1 MGRHTSIAHV
11 PGSVTASMQ
20 PIFEAAIEVLE
31 EIDNDR
37 FSDLAFLEGQAC
49 IGGCVNGAGS
59 LTHSAKN
66 QQLVEKHGK
75 EAERKTIQDSISHPD
90 ASFKH

>member
-1 MGRHTSIAHV
+1 M
-11 PGSVTASMQ
+11 
-20 PIFEAAIEVLE
+20 
-31 EIDNDR
+31 
-37 FSDLAFLEGQAC
+37 AC

-75 EAERKTIQDSISHPD
+75 EAERKTIHDSVSHPD

>member
-1 MGRHTSIAHV
+1 M
-11 PGSVTASMQ
+11 
-20 PIFEAAIEVLE
+20 
-31 EIDNDR
+31 
-37 FSDLAFLEGQAC
+37 AC

-75 EAERKTIQDSISHPD
+75 EAERKTIQDSVSHPD
-90 ASFKH
+90 VSFKH

>member
-1 MGRHTSIAHV
+1 MALLKAKVGKLDAN
-11 PGSVTASMQ
+11 
-20 PIFEAAIEVLE
+20 FIE
-31 EIDNDR
+31 
-37 FSDLAFLEGQAC
+37 GMAC

-75 EAERKTIQDSISHPD
+75 EAERKTIHDSVSHPD

>member
-1 MGRHTSIAHV
+1 MALLKAKVGKLDAN
-11 PGSVTASMQ
+11 
-20 PIFEAAIEVLE
+20 FIE
-31 EIDNDR
+31 
-37 FSDLAFLEGQAC
+37 GMAC

-75 EAERKTIQDSISHPD
+75 EAERKTIQDSV
-90 ASFKH
+90 ANTETCFKH

>member
-1 MGRHTSIAHV
+1 M
-11 PGSVTASMQ
+11 
-20 PIFEAAIEVLE
+20 
-31 EIDNDR
+31 
-37 FSDLAFLEGQAC
+37 AC

-75 EAERKTIQDSISHPD
+75 EAERKTIQDSV
-90 ASFKH
+90 ANTEACFKH